1 MAGLVGAGRT
11 ELMQAIFGAYP
22 GVSEA
27 TVVLDGKPLK
37 IRAPVDAIRAGI
49 GMVPE
54 DRKRHGIVPGLS
66 VGHNITLAVLQRF
79 AKGGRID
86 SAAELDTIHTEMK
99 RLSVRAAHPMLSIAS
114 LSGGN
119 QQKAVLTRMLLTD
132 PKVLIL
138 DEPTR
143 GVDVGAKYRNLQT
156 DFPAGTARHVDRDGV
171 VRIAR
176 STWHQRSRAGDRRRR
191 VARRFRQRRPDAGGH
206 SQRRDPPCP
215 AIPEPN
221 RSECRM
227 TPDVTTQRA
236 DAKAPRGAFGG
247 SQRIQQLFSRYKILA
262 LLIAVAVI
270 WIFFS
275 VLTHGAFVT
284 PRNLSNLLRQM
295 SITGM
300 LACGMVFV
308 IIAGEI
314 DLSVGS
320 LLGLLGGVAAI
331 LDVNRHWPIGV
342 TVPVVML
349 LGVLVGMFN
358 GWWSTYRRV
367 PSFIVGL
374 GGMLAYR
381 GILLGVT
388 GGSTI
393 APVSDDFVFVG
404 QGYLPRL
411 AGDSLAVVLF
421 FLLAFL
427 TVRQRQNRERYQLRV
442 VPIWQDVAK
451 VVGAGAILAGFVA
464 TLDRYGGI
472 PVPVLLLLALLGI
485 FTWIATQTVFGRRI
499 YAVGSNLEATRLS
512 GVNTN
517 RVKLA
522 IFALMGLM
530 CAFAGIVNT
539 ARLAAGSPSAG
550 SMGELD
556 AIAACFIGGT
566 SMRGG
571 SGTVYG
577 ALIGALVM
585 ASLDNGMSMLD
596 VDAYW
601 QMIVK
606 GGILVLAVWIDVVSG
621 SNRR

>member
-1 MAGLVGAGRT
+1 MNSELSSSTPATPDAEAPRPAGRT
-11 ELMQAIFGAYP
+11 AGLPLRQIFA
-22 GVSEA
+22 
-27 TVVLDGKPLK
+27 
-37 IRAPVDAIRAGI
+37 
-49 GMVPE
+49 
-54 DRKRHGIVPGLS
+54 
-66 VGHNITLAVLQRF
+66 
-79 AKGGRID
+79 
-86 SAAELDTIHTEMK
+86 
-99 RLSVRAAHPMLSIAS
+99 
-114 LSGGN
+114 
-119 QQKAVLTRMLLTD
+119 
-132 PKVLIL
+132 
-138 DEPTR
+138 
-143 GVDVGAKYRNLQT
+143 
-156 DFPAGTARHVDRDGV
+156 
-171 VRIAR
+171 
-176 STWHQRSRAGDRRRR
+176 
-191 VARRFRQRRPDAGGH
+191 
-206 SQRRDPPCP
+206 
-215 AIPEPN
+215 
-221 RSECRM
+221 
-227 TPDVTTQRA
+227 
-236 DAKAPRGAFGG
+236 
-247 SQRIQQLFSRYKILA
+247 RYKLLA
-262 LLIAVAVI
+262 LLLAVVVI
-270 WIFFS
+270 WTFFS
-275 VLTHGAFVT
+275 VLTDGAFVT
-284 PRNLSNLLRQM
+284 PRNVSNLLRQM

-331 LDVNRHWPIGV
+331 LDVNRHWPVAATIPAV
-342 TVPVVML
+342 L
-349 LGVLVGMFN
+349 ALGVLIGLFN

-374 GGMLAYR
+374 GGMLAFR

-393 APVSDDFVFVG
+393 APVSDGFVFIG

-411 AGDSLAVVLF
+411 VGDGLAILLFMLVL
-421 FLLAFL
+421 LLV
-427 TVRQRQNRERYQLRV
+427 VRQRATRRRYRLAVAPR
-442 VPIWQDVAK
+442 WQDVAK
-451 VVGAGAILAGFVA
+451 IVGAGAVLFAFVA

-472 PVPVLLLLALLGI
+472 PVPVLLLLVLLGV
-485 FTWIATQTVFGRRI
+485 FSWIATQTVFGRRI

-512 GVNTN
+512 GVDTD

-530 CAFAGIVNT
+530 CAFAGLVNT

-550 SMGELD
+550 TMGELD

-606 GGILVLAVWIDVVSG
+606 GAVLVLAVWIDVVSR